1 MPTPLPQDLSTTQRR
16 DAILEQLQRQ
26 GVVRVRDLAK
36 HFAVSTVTV
45 RADLAAMEEEG
56 LLRREHG
63 GAVRTLPGRTLLTS
77 LSGMEERQ
85 GLNSTQKR
93 AIAAA
98 AARHVRPRDIILIDA
113 GTTAVEMV
121 PFLTEVDDITI
132 VTNALNVA
140 AAVGAHLRCRLI
152 LLGGTY
158 SRTSSSTLGP
168 QALHALSEFNISR
181 LFLGTQAFDAASGL
195 TDTTTEIAQMKRA
208 MIDASRE
215 VYLLADS
222 SKWEKAGFI
231 KVAPLN
237 KVHHVLSD
245 SALPAA
251 AIRAI
256 KEAGPRCEIV

>member
-1 MPTPLPQDLSTTQRR
+1 MPKPLPQDLSTTQRR
-16 DAILEQLQRQ
+16 DAILEQLQRH
-26 GVVRVRDLAK
+26 GVVRVRDLSK
-36 HFAVSTVTV
+36 HFTVSTVTV

-63 GAVRTLPGRTLLTS
+63 GAVRTLPGRSLLTS
-77 LSGMEERQ
+77 LSGMEERA
-85 GLNSTQKR
+85 GLNADQKR
-93 AIAAA
+93 GIAAA
-98 AARHVRPRDIILIDA
+98 AARHVKSGDIILIDA

-121 PFLTEVDDITI
+121 PCLTEIDDITV

-140 AAVGAHLRCRLI
+140 AAVGALLRCRLI

-215 VYLLADS
+215 VFLLADS
-222 SKWEKAGFI
+222 SKWQKSGFI

-237 KVHHVLSD
+237 KVHHVISD
-245 SALPAA
+245 SALPSAA
-251 AIRAI
+251 LRAI
-256 KEAGPRCEIV
+256 KEAGPECETV